1 MVTNL
6 MELPTPVLS
15 TEEDNKKAS
24 TCDYSNCEEMAVCY
38 CIQCEQKICDTH
50 QQVNDRL
57 SLTELTAHAQP
68 SFSCIYLIICYFFI
82 FSQYLPS

>member
-50 QQVNDRL
+50 QQVSYYSNLLCDVKLNMYIL
-57 SLTELTAHAQP
+57 SPTEP
-68 SFSCIYLIICYFFI
+68 R
-82 FSQYLPS
+82 